1 MHSLTFTNLAPGKY
15 ILSAKAVNS
24 DGYIGQD
31 VSSLEI
37 EVLPPFWMSWW
48 AYLLYF
54 MIGVGLLFLAR
65 FRLLKREREKFKL
78 HQIEL
83 EVAKNEEVN
92 NMKFRFFTNISHEL
106 RTPLTLIIAP
116 LEQMLKEE
124 SNDESRKMR
133 LQLMYR
139 NAHRLLVLVNQL
151 LDFRKGEMSSHH
163 LSLSEGDIITYIQG
177 VCDSFLL
184 MADKKQIHF
193 SFFSSVDHFTMA
205 FDADKVMRLFRMVP
219 E

>member
-1 MHSLTFTNLAPGKY
+1 M
-15 ILSAKAVNS
+15 
-24 DGYIGQD
+24 
-31 VSSLEI
+31 
-37 EVLPPFWMSWW
+37 
-48 AYLLYF
+48 YF

-124 SNDESRKMR
+124 SNDESRK
-133 LQLMYR
+133 
-139 NAHRLLVLVNQL
+139 
-151 LDFRKGEMSSHH
+151 
-163 LSLSEGDIITYIQG
+163 
-177 VCDSFLL
+177 
-184 MADKKQIHF
+184 
-193 SFFSSVDHFTMA
+193 
-205 FDADKVMRLFRMVP
+205 
-219 E
+219 

>member
-1 MHSLTFTNLAPGKY
+1 
-15 ILSAKAVNS
+15 
-24 DGYIGQD
+24 
-31 VSSLEI
+31 
-37 EVLPPFWMSWW
+37 MSWW

-92 NMKFRFFTNISHEL
+92 NMKFHFFTNISHEL

-184 MADKKQIHF
+184 MADKSRYTF
-193 SFFSSVDHFTMA
+193 RSFRV
-205 FDADKVMRLFRMVP
+205 
-219 E
+219 